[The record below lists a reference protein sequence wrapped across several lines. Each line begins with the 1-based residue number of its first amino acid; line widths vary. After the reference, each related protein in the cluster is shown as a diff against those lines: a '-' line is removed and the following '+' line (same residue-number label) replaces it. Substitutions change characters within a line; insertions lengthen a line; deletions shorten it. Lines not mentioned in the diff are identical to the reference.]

1 MKAAQAVWIFFL
13 IVLSQSDDVFVP
25 RFFGRSRSQKVQRV
39 TGKLGEDIILPCSFK
54 VGSEIVM
61 YWRDQNTE
69 VIRSFFKNND
79 QIISPQY
86 INRTSLFHSEIH
98 KGNASLLL
106 KRLNF
111 LDEGFYTCYVG
122 TSSGQSWGKVE
133 LKVGG
138 FMTPMIEYEETN
150 TSSNLICDVLCVQP
164 CPNITWKIDDIP
176 ISGHT
181 EIEENGTLSH
191 YVNKI
196 NIESPHSFHECSIE
210 NSLLEQTWTGLWI
223 QKDLKAKESEEVLFR
238 CELGNNLIKPDED
251 FIVTWSREQNGI
263 FSMLASF
270 HSSSQEKI
278 INETRLSCNEELL
291 SQGTI
296 FSTLTKLSISD
307 SGKYLCNIS
316 SSKYILL
323 TTQNLDVEHN
333 KLDTWKR
340 IIMYA
345 MAFGM
350 LLIVILI
357 YTFICCCLDKKTQ
370 TNNGRSN
377 QHERDNNSEGHPL
390 RENGC

>member
-1 MKAAQAVWIFFL
+1 MKAALAVWIFFL
-13 IVLSQSDDVFVP
+13 IVLSRSDDVLFP

-39 TGKLGEDIILPCSFK
+39 TGKLGADIILPCSFK
-54 VGSEIVM
+54 VGSEPVI
-61 YWRDQNTE
+61 YWRDLNTE
-69 VIRSFFKNND
+69 VIHSFFKNND
-79 QIISPQY
+79 QIINPQY

-111 LDEGFYTCYVG
+111 LDEGLYTCYVG
-122 TSSGQSWGKVE
+122 TSSGNFWGKVE

-138 FMTPMIEYEETN
+138 FMTPMIEYEEIN
-150 TSSNLICDVLCVQP
+150 TSSNLICGVLCVQP

-181 EIEENGTLSH
+181 NMEENGTLSH

-196 NIESPHSFHECSIE
+196 NIESPGSFYECSIE

-223 QKDLKAKESEEVLFR
+223 QKGGLDKVESEEVSFL
-238 CELGNNLIKPDED
+238 CELGNNLFKPDED

-270 HSSSQEKI
+270 HSSSQRTI
-278 INETRLSCNEELL
+278 INETRISCNEELMC
-291 SQGTI
+291 QGTI

-323 TTQNLDVEHN
+323 TTQNLDVEMHN
-333 KLDTWKR
+333 D
-340 IIMYA
+340 
-345 MAFGM
+345 
-350 LLIVILI
+350 
-357 YTFICCCLDKKTQ
+357 DKAEETKALQ
-370 TNNGRSN
+370 
-377 QHERDNNSEGHPL
+377 
-390 RENGC
+390 ENGADK